1 VIEVFS
7 TPCPNSSI
15 ALANFF
21 PVLAQDDNAWR
32 CSFQAL
38 NSSSINLT
46 FLNVSSWIACVPLP
60 NPGSLGDGDRE
71 VLIEVALLDFGMARD
86 AFDGELWP
94 NNGISLVWRI
104 VDEVRKRVDSCREGS
119 VSFERGLCV
128 CL

>member
-21 PVLAQDDNAWR
+21 PVLAQDDKACR

-60 NPGSLGDGDRE
+60 NPGSLGDSDRE
-71 VLIEVALLDFGMARD
+71 VLTEVALFDFGMARD
-86 AFDGELWP
+86 AFEGEPCP
-94 NNGISLVWRI
+94 NSGIALIWRVI
-104 VDEVRKRVDSCREGS
+104 DEMRKRVDSCREG
-119 VSFERGLCV
+119 
-128 CL
+128 